1 MYNCHMSNR
10 AVVNR
15 SFTWFTNSATNDWCV
30 VRIRDHASIGIGA
43 WGLNEEHGESCG
55 NIIHHFMISIEDDV
69 MCIDLHTVM
78 IDEV

>member
-1 MYNCHMSNR
+1 MSNR

-43 WGLNEEHGESCG
+43 WGLNEESVESCG
-55 NIIHHFMISIEDDV
+55 NIVHDFMISIEDDV
-69 MCIDLHTVM
+69 MYIDTHIIVINET
-78 IDEV
+78 